1 MFILNTCE
9 AIENFLLF
17 SIYIPQQC
25 FNNMIFYFQLETYKI
40 ADIDFEEKVDE
51 VVFFYNENPENLATL
66 FHSIVS
72 RLRSR
77 RKRQATALRHAFV
90 SFRTP

>member
-1 MFILNTCE
+1 MIILNTCE
-9 AIENFLLF
+9 AIEIFFLF

-25 FNNMIFYFQLETYKI
+25 FNNRILYFQLETYKI

-51 VVFFYNENPENLATL
+51 VVFLYNENLENLAAL

-77 RKRQATALRHAFV
+77 RKRQATALRHAFE
-90 SFRTP
+90 